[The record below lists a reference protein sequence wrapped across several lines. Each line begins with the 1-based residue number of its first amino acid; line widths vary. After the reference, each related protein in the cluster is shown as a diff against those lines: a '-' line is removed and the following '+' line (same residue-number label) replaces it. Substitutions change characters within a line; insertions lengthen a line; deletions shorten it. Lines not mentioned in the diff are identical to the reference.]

1 MIRAVRDRGT
11 TVFLVEHDMSVT
23 MEVCD
28 RLYVIAFGDKIAEG
42 QPAADPG
49 KRGGYRGLSGE
60 RACCELERVSAAYGN
75 VSVLHDVSLSV
86 GTGQFV
92 SLIGA
97 NGAGKTTTLRAISG
111 LLAPSSG
118 RIMFAGQDITGA
130 RASTIVRSGI
140 THCPEGRRVFPMM
153 TVYENLLVGAHVL
166 STKAEVEVGL
176 EMVFELFPWMK
187 ERRRQLAGS
196 LSGGEQQM
204 LAISRALITRPKL
217 LLLDE
222 PSLGLS
228 PKLVAQVASII
239 GELHARHRH
248 PAGRAECRLALR
260 SPTMPMC
267 WNRAASF
274 CKALGKDLVNDEHVR
289 AAYLGGH
296 SAPAS
301 ARRHEDLIGKE

>member
-1 MIRAVRDRGT
+1 M
-11 TVFLVEHDMSVT
+11 LQ
-23 MEVCD
+23 
-28 RLYVIAFGDKIAEG
+28 LK
-42 QPAADPG
+42 
-49 KRGGYRGLSGE
+49 GLS
-60 RACCELERVSAAYGN
+60 ANYGS

-111 LLAPSSG
+111 LLAPSGG
-118 RIMFAGQDITGA
+118 RIMFDEQDITGA
-130 RASTIVRSGI
+130 RASAIVRRGI

-166 STKAEVEVGL
+166 PTKVEVEAGL
-176 EMVFELFPWMK
+176 ETVFQLFPWMN

-228 PKLVAQVASII
+228 PKLVVQVASIVAT
-239 GELHARHRH
+239 LHKTGIAILLVEQN
-248 PAGRAECRLALR
+248 ARLALTLADHAYVMESGR
-260 SPTMPMC
+260 IVLQG
-267 WNRAASF
+267 A
-274 CKALGKDLVNDEHVR
+274 GKDLIDDEHVR
-289 AAYLGGH
+289 AAYLGAH
-296 SAPAS
+296 AS
-301 ARRHEDLIGKE
+301 KAQAC

>member
-1 MIRAVRDRGT
+1 M
-11 TVFLVEHDMSVT
+11 L
-23 MEVCD
+23 
-28 RLYVIAFGDKIAEG
+28 L
-42 QPAADPG
+42 
-49 KRGGYRGLSGE
+49 
-60 RACCELERVSAAYGN
+60 LERVSAAYKS
-75 VSVLHDVSLSV
+75 VPVLHDISLSV
-86 GTGQFV
+86 GIGQFV

-111 LLAPSSG
+111 LLAPRG
-118 RIMFAGQDITGA
+118 GTITFRERDITGA

-166 STKAEVEVGL
+166 SSKAEVEAGL
-176 EMVFELFPWMK
+176 DMVFQYFPWMN

-228 PKLVAQVASII
+228 PKLVAQVASIV
-239 GELHARHRH
+239 ETLHQSGIAILLVEQN
-248 PAGRAECRLALR
+248 ARLALTLADHAYVLESGR
-260 SPTMPMC
+260 IVLQG
-267 WNRAASF
+267 A
-274 CKALGKDLVNDEHVR
+274 GKDLVNDAHVR
-289 AAYLGGH
+289 DAYLG
-296 SAPAS
+296 
-301 ARRHEDLIGKE
+301 ARALRRTKVEAQS